1 MRLSPVLLAIFT
13 ASAILGQAFTA
24 RSQTLEADREISI
37 DLDLDLEVNDL
48 QKGEDLPSTNHMV
61 NQIAFASHINQP
73 VDDLLNDLEMVDQ
86 TDQTIDK
93 QPINKVN
100 KSLVNQENLAFNS
113 PVQIIEPLAKQNIVK
128 KFDPHPDKIVVNK
141 FVVNKFTD
149 QVVSENSEN
158 TVEKIATNKF
168 ASNNQAQIN
177 TYQSNWLKKYNIA
190 ETAGKFS
197 ETSLAQSPDIS
208 QAPPPPP
215 PPPPEFPGDMPA
227 TPELEQPSLPSTPE
241 VPNIPTT
248 PELQQ
253 PSLPSTPEVPNIPTT
268 PQLQQPSLPTTP
280 SLPTETPEFPNIPT
294 EPELKVP
301 SSPTTEEIPG
311 TITAPATTPATT
323 PTNTETNTEPTPPTT
338 TTPAQPDTR
347 ENEPLVLVAEV
358 VVEGV
363 EGELKD
369 QVYQVISTTPGKTT
383 TRSQLQRD
391 INAIFATGFF
401 RNVQATPEDTALG
414 VRVVFKVDANPALKA
429 VVVEGQT
436 VLPASI
442 VEQAFTEEYGKPL
455 NLRAFQQ
462 GVEKI
467 NKWYQ
472 ENGYILG
479 QVVGAPQI
487 ADDGTV
493 TIRVAEGKLAE
504 IRVRFLNKEGEDTHE
519 DGNAVKGRTREFII
533 TREVELQP
541 GDIFNRP
548 MAERDIKRVFDLGL
562 FEDVNLGLEPVAD
575 NPSEAVM
582 IINVIEKNTGS
593 FALGGGFSS
602 ASGLFG
608 TVSYQQQNLGG
619 NDQNLTLEVQAG
631 QRILLGDISFTDPW
645 IAGDKKRTSYTLNL
659 FKRRSISIVF
669 DGGDREV
676 DLPNGDN
683 PRVIRTGGGIS
694 FTRPLID
701 NPFEVPVWTASVGLQ
716 YQYVQIQDADGDT
729 VTRDEL
735 GNRLSVSNSG
745 EDSVLTAQFGMVQDN
760 RNNKLNP
767 TSGTLLRFG
776 VEQAIPAGSGD
787 VFYTALRANASLYLP
802 VSWTKFAVGPQTLA
816 FNLQLG
822 QAIGGNFP
830 PYEAFPLGG
839 LNSIRG
845 YGEGEAGAGRALVVG
860 SIEYRFPMFSFLG
873 GVLFVDAGTVF
884 EQGAVIGNPGGVREK
899 PGSGIGFGIGARIQS
914 PLGPLRIDYGFN
926 DEGDSRIH
934 FGIGE
939 RF

>member
-24 RSQTLEADREISI
+24 HSQTLEADREISI
-37 DLDLDLEVNDL
+37 DVDHDVETNGLSE
-48 QKGEDLPSTNHMV
+48 GEDLPATNSMA
-61 NQIAFASHINQP
+61 NQIAFASQINQP
-73 VDDLLNDLEMVDQ
+73 VNDLLNDLKIVDK
-86 TDQTIDK
+86 TINDQPINQVDK
-93 QPINKVN
+93 INKVN
-100 KSLVNQENLAFNS
+100 KIKSLVNQDNLAFNS
-113 PVQIIEPLAKQNIVK
+113 PIQIIEPLSKQNIVK
-128 KFDPHPDKIVVNK
+128 KFDQHTEKIVVNK
-141 FVVNKFTD
+141 FSD
-149 QVVSENSEN
+149 QVSSENLN
-158 TVEKIATNKF
+158 LVEKVAVNKF

-197 ETSLAQSPDIS
+197 ETSDQLSDIS

-215 PPPPEFPGDMPA
+215 PPPPELPGNMPA
-227 TPELEQPSLPSTPE
+227 TPELEQPSLPNTPE
-241 VPNIPTT
+241 VPSIPTT
-248 PELQQ
+248 PE
-253 PSLPSTPEVPNIPTT
+253 
-268 PQLQQPSLPTTP
+268 LQQPSLPTTP

-311 TITAPATTPATT
+311 TITAPATTP
-323 PTNTETNTEPTPPTT
+323 TNTETNTEPTPPTT
-338 TTPAQPDTR
+338 TTPTQPDTR

-414 VRVVFKVDANPALKA
+414 VRVVFKVEANPPLKA

-467 NKWYQ
+467 NRWYQ

-493 TIRVAEGKLAE
+493 TLRVAEGKLAE
-504 IRVRFLNKEGEDTHE
+504 IRVRYLTKEGKDTHE
-519 DGNAVKGRTREFII
+519 DGNPVKGRTREFII

-631 QRILLGDISFTDPW
+631 QRVLLGDISFTDPW
-645 IAGDKKRTSYTLNL
+645 IAGDKNRTSYTLNL

-669 DGGDREV
+669 DGGEREV

-701 NPFEVPVWTASVGLQ
+701 NPFQTPVWTASVGLQ
-716 YQYVQIQDADGDT
+716 YQYVQIQDADGDSAP
-729 VTRDEL
+729 RDEY
-735 GNRLSVSNSG
+735 GNKLSVSNSG
-745 EDSVLTAQFGMVQDN
+745 DDSLLTAQFGIVQDN

-822 QAIGGNFP
+822 QAIGSKFP

-845 YGEGEAGAGRALVVG
+845 YGEGEAGAGRSLVVG

-884 EQGAVIGNPGGVREK
+884 EQGSVIGNPGGVREK

>member
-1 MRLSPVLLAIFT
+1 
-13 ASAILGQAFTA
+13 
-24 RSQTLEADREISI
+24 
-37 DLDLDLEVNDL
+37 
-48 QKGEDLPSTNHMV
+48 
-61 NQIAFASHINQP
+61 
-73 VDDLLNDLEMVDQ
+73 
-86 TDQTIDK
+86 
-93 QPINKVN
+93 
-100 KSLVNQENLAFNS
+100 
-113 PVQIIEPLAKQNIVK
+113 
-128 KFDPHPDKIVVNK
+128 
-141 FVVNKFTD
+141 
-149 QVVSENSEN
+149 
-158 TVEKIATNKF
+158 
-168 ASNNQAQIN
+168 
-177 TYQSNWLKKYNIA
+177 
-190 ETAGKFS
+190 
-197 ETSLAQSPDIS
+197 
-208 QAPPPPP
+208 
-215 PPPPEFPGDMPA
+215 
-227 TPELEQPSLPSTPE
+227 
-241 VPNIPTT
+241 
-248 PELQQ
+248 
-253 PSLPSTPEVPNIPTT
+253 
-268 PQLQQPSLPTTP
+268 
-280 SLPTETPEFPNIPT
+280 
-294 EPELKVP
+294 
-301 SSPTTEEIPG
+301 
-311 TITAPATTPATT
+311 
-323 PTNTETNTEPTPPTT
+323 
-338 TTPAQPDTR
+338 
-347 ENEPLVLVAEV
+347 
-358 VVEGV
+358 
-363 EGELKD
+363 
-369 QVYQVISTTPGKTT
+369 
-383 TRSQLQRD
+383 
-391 INAIFATGFF
+391 
-401 RNVQATPEDTALG
+401 
-414 VRVVFKVDANPALKA
+414 
-429 VVVEGQT
+429 
-436 VLPASI
+436 
-442 VEQAFTEEYGKPL
+442 
-455 NLRAFQQ
+455 
-462 GVEKI
+462 
-467 NKWYQ
+467 
-472 ENGYILG
+472 LG

-504 IRVRFLNKEGEDTHE
+504 IRVRYLNKEGEDTHE

-608 TVSYQQQNLGG
+608 TISYQQQNLGG
-619 NDQNLTLEVQAG
+619 NDQNLVLEFQAG

-659 FKRRSISIVF
+659 FKRRSISIIF
-669 DGGDREV
+669 DGGEREV

-745 EDSVLTAQFGMVQDN
+745 EDSILTAQFGMVQDN

-860 SIEYRFPMFSFLG
+860 TIEYRFPMFSFLG

-884 EQGAVIGNPGGVREK
+884 QQGAVIGNPGGVREK

>member
-13 ASAILGQAFTA
+13 ASAILGQAFSA

-37 DLDLDLEVNDL
+37 DADHGVEANSLPE
-48 QKGEDLPSTNHMV
+48 GEGLPVTNNMA

-73 VDDLLNDLEMVDQ
+73 VDDLLSDLKIIDK
-86 TDQTIDK
+86 TIDDQSINQVDK
-93 QPINKVN
+93 INKIN
-100 KSLVNQENLAFNS
+100 KIKSLVNQNNLAFNS
-113 PVQIIEPLAKQNIVK
+113 PAQIIEPLSKQNIVK
-128 KFDPHPDKIVVNK
+128 KFDPHTEK
-141 FVVNKFTD
+141 
-149 QVVSENSEN
+149 
-158 TVEKIATNKF
+158 VEKIAVNKF
-168 ASNNQAQIN
+168 ASNNQEQIN
-177 TYQSNWLKKYNIA
+177 TYQSNWLKKYNIS

-197 ETSLAQSPDIS
+197 ETAIAQLPDIS

-215 PPPPEFPGDMPA
+215 PPSPPPEFP
-227 TPELEQPSLPSTPE
+227 S
-241 VPNIPTT
+241 IPTT

-253 PSLPSTPEVPNIPTT
+253 PSLPSTPEVPSIPTTPELQQPSLPSTPAVPNIPTT
-268 PQLQQPSLPTTP
+268 PELQQPSLPTTP
-280 SLPTETPEFPNIPT
+280 SLPSETPEFPNIPS
-294 EPELKVP
+294 ESELKVP
-301 SSPTTEEIPG
+301 SSPTTEEMPG
-311 TITAPATTPATT
+311 TITAPANT
-323 PTNTETNTEPTPPTT
+323 PTNTETNTEPTTPPT

-347 ENEPLVLVAEV
+347 QNEPLVLVAEV
-358 VVEGV
+358 TVEGV

-391 INAIFATGFF
+391 INAVFATGFF
-401 RNVQATPEDTALG
+401 RNVQATPEDTPLG
-414 VRVVFKVDANPALKA
+414 VRVVFKVEPNPALKS

-493 TIRVAEGKLAE
+493 TIKVAEGKLAE

-519 DGNAVKGRTREFII
+519 DGNPVKGRTREFII

-619 NDQNLTLEVQAG
+619 NDQNLTLEFQAG
-631 QRILLGDISFTDPW
+631 QRVLLGDISFTDPW
-645 IAGDKKRTSYTLNL
+645 IAGDKNRTSYSVNL

-669 DGGDREV
+669 DGGEREV

-701 NPFEVPVWTASVGLQ
+701 NPFETPVWTASVGLQ

-735 GNRLSVSNSG
+735 GNRLSVSKTG
-745 EDSVLTAQFGMVQDN
+745 EDSLLTAQFGIVQDN
-760 RNNKLNP
+760 RNNRLNP

-822 QAIGGNFP
+822 QAIGSNFP

-860 SIEYRFPMFSFLG
+860 TIEYRFPMFSFLG